1 MPPERQLESI
11 RIQGYRPFKDF
22 DASFGPL
29 EVIVGANAA
38 GKSSLFEFL
47 RFLRNG
53 MRQRIPP
60 AIVPGSVGQRPFHV
74 PSDETI
80 RWQASVLPDAEAR
93 CTYSGE
99 VMGPAGRP
107 CVVFERVEVDNEYA
121 PVPQYGARV
130 LHAERGQGFAT
141 DLGGDGRQ
149 DIAMDRP
156 DQLALG
162 TMNNRSLPTL
172 YGLRE
177 YISNWRFYSAFKIA
191 SDKVRRPVPIEQAP
205 VLKEDAGNLSSV
217 LFYLKTEYVPIFEEL
232 EHHLCTLVPGFTG
245 LTVRARGGPGEAI
258 AFWEEEGVDSG
269 LTIADLSDGV
279 LRLLC
284 WLVLCLHPKPSPLI
298 CIDEPDQG
306 VHPRTL
312 PVLAGL
318 FEKACERTQF
328 LLATHA
334 SYFLT
339 QFDISR
345 IAVMKKEDGDV
356 KYLKPADSEA
366 LKANLEDFG
375 PEEIEAMHRSD
386 EMEHLV

>member
-1 MPPERQLESI
+1 MPPERQLTHI
-11 RIQGYRPFKDF
+11 GIKGYRPFKDF
-22 DASFGPL
+22 QASFGPL

-47 RFLRNG
+47 RFLRDG
-53 MRQRIPP
+53 MRREIPP
-60 AIVPGSVGQRPFHV
+60 SIVPGSVGQQPFHV
-74 PSDETI
+74 PGDETI
-80 RWQASVLPDAEAR
+80 SWAARISRAPGSWYTYGGELWGPLGRPSVIGESVQASFGR
-93 CTYSGE
+93 SGG
-99 VMGPAGRP
+99 GPSS
-107 CVVFERVEVDNEYA
+107 
-121 PVPQYGARV
+121 GAILTV
-130 LHAERGQGFAT
+130 KRGQGDA
-141 DLGGDGRQ
+141 GEPRSEEVHQ
-149 DIAMDRP
+149 VAVSRP

-162 TMNNRSLPTL
+162 TMNNPSLAAL
-172 YGLRE
+172 YRLRE
-177 YISNWRFYSAFKIA
+177 YISNWRFYSAFNIA
-191 SDKVRRPVPIEQAP
+191 NDKVRRPVPIEQAP
-205 VLKEDAGNLSSV
+205 TLNEDAGNLSSV
-217 LFYLKTEYVPIFEEL
+217 LFYLMTEHAPIFDEL
-232 EHHLCTLVPGFTG
+232 QHHLRMLVPGFSN
-245 LTVRARGGPGEAI
+245 LAVRARGGPGEAI

-269 LTIADLSDGV
+269 LTIADVSDGV
-279 LRLLC
+279 LRLLS

-339 QFDISR
+339 QFDLSR

-356 KYLKPADSEA
+356 KYLKPADSEV

-386 EMEHLV
+386 EMEHLA